1 MMERSELAPKVKA
14 TYQAVIQ
21 LLMEGADLNNL
32 TVSEITAKAG
42 IGKGTVYEYFSNK
55 EDMIAGALLYE
66 LRDSCER
73 LYSQMK
79 REKSLYDKM
88 NLLLKSMEISIAKIG
103 CFARVVCLMT
113 DNSAIGCKMRE
124 MSKNRNESDMPVLDM
139 IHRVIEDELETGE
152 KVPKKEQNYLEM
164 AIFSRMICFA
174 MYQFATKEHP
184 EMDIAAMREMI
195 CRDICRSLETYR
207 NAEG

>member
-1 MMERSELAPKVKA
+1 MMGRSELAPKVKA

-32 TVSEITAKAG
+32 TVSEITTKAG
-42 IGKGTVYEYFSNK
+42 IGKGTAYEYFSNK

-66 LRDSCER
+66 LKDSCDN
-73 LYSQMK
+73 LYSKMK
-79 REKSLYDKM
+79 QEKSLYNKM
-88 NLLLKSMEISIAKIG
+88 NLLLKSMERNMAKIG
-103 CFARVVCLMT
+103 CFARTAYLMA

-124 MSKNRNESDMPVLDM
+124 LSKDRHESDMPVLDL
-139 IHRVIEDELETGE
+139 IHRIIEDELEAGE
-152 KVPKKEQNYLEM
+152 KVPKEEQSYLEM
-164 AIFSRMICFA
+164 TIFSRMVCFA

-184 EMDIAAMREMI
+184 EMDIEAMREMI
-195 CRDICRSLETYR
+195 CRDVCRSVEIYR